1 MHATNTTNERFPE
14 LFHYHS
20 CQQGRFTRLP
30 ERTHG
35 CSVLI
40 LFWGYPQNFYGGRL
54 DRSSVQLLRPRFRS
68 KRRSAHHSFERALA
82 QVQKNWQGKNP
93 LNQTYEDSLRRG
105 DFDLPIVNPSLT
117 PNYDCWCPSCKRDR
131 KMGGKSVWLS
141 DTGDHVAT
149 FGVCLPCMNRLDA
162 SHQEGKKITT
172 RRCEANLLSRYPFL
186 ESRL

>member
-1 MHATNTTNERFPE
+1 MSDSPSCSTTIVANKEDLLVYPSELTGVLCSYCFGDIRRIFMEGGWIVLLCSCYARAFDPSDARHTTLSNELWRK
-14 LFHYHS
+14 
-20 CQQGRFTRLP
+20 
-30 ERTHG
+30 
-35 CSVLI
+35 
-40 LFWGYPQNFYGGRL
+40 
-54 DRSSVQLLRPRFRS
+54 FR
-68 KRRSAHHSFERALA
+68 
-82 QVQKNWQGKNP
+82 KNWQGKNP